1 MEFQETIGI
10 DVSKPFI
17 DATIHTAKKHR
28 RFSNSKDGFSDLTQ
42 WVSKYSDAGDLKTLY
57 ALEHTGLYSL
67 PLSVYLTEKSLPY
80 VLIPGLEL
88 KRSVGIARGKDDR
101 IDAKAIALYAYRRRD
116 EITPYRL
123 PSKHLLELRK
133 LLSLREKLVKQR
145 SGFKSTYS
153 EIKGYLN
160 RNENVMYFEVHGEMI
175 KTLTQQ
181 INEVE
186 KQLLLTIR
194 GDDQLKLLFDL
205 ITGIKGVGTQTALFM
220 IAFTNGFTLFSN
232 SRKFASYAGI
242 APFPYQ
248 SGISV
253 LGKSK
258 VHCFANKKFK
268 SLLSNCAVTAINCNS
283 EMRLYYERRLSE
295 GKDKMSTINIVRNK
309 LLSRIFAV
317 VQRGT
322 PYVDTMAYA
331 S

>member
-10 DVSKPFI
+10 DVSKPYI
-17 DATIHTAKKHR
+17 DAAIHTVKKHR
-28 RFSNSKDGFSDLTQ
+28 RFKNTADGFSEMLQ
-42 WVSKYSDAGDLKTLY
+42 WASKNSGTKYSRVLFAF
-57 ALEHTGLYSL
+57 EHTGLYSL
-67 PLSVYLTEKSLPY
+67 PLSAYLSEKHFPY

-88 KRSVGIARGKDDR
+88 KRSTGITRGKDDR
-101 IDAKAIALYAYRRRD
+101 IDAKAIALYAYRRR
-116 EITPYRL
+116 EEVTPYEL
-123 PSKHLLELRK
+123 PSQRLLELRK
-133 LLSLREKLVKQR
+133 LLSLREKLVRQR
-145 SGFKSTYS
+145 TGFMSTNT
-153 EIKGYLN
+153 EIKSFLTKK
-160 RNENVMYFEVHGEMI
+160 EHVMYFAVHEEMI

-181 INEVE
+181 IRSVE
-186 KQLLLTIR
+186 KQLASMIR
-194 GDDQLKLLFDL
+194 DEERLKKMFDL
-205 ITGIKGVGTQTALFM
+205 IVGIKGVGVQTALFM

-248 SGISV
+248 SGISI

-268 SLLSNCAVTAINCNS
+268 SLLSNCAVSAISCNS
-283 EMRLYYERRLSE
+283 EMRLYYERRLNE

-322 PYVDTMAYA
+322 PYVDTLAYA